1 MALIAPSI
9 LSADF
14 ARLGVAL
21 SLVEASG
28 GRMLH
33 IEVMD
38 GHFVPDITVG
48 QPVIQSLRK
57 ATALELSMHL
67 LVERPERFIDDLA
80 RAGADRI
87 AIQAESTSN
96 PHRALEQVR
105 ATGRKAGLAL
115 NPGTSIEEATELL
128 IAADYLLILTADP
141 GSGEQRYIEGMATK
155 ISRAAKERDRR
166 ELDLEIM
173 AAGGIGFSQ
182 VDALVDA
189 GADIL
194 VVGSAI
200 FNSRNPESALREM
213 IQQAARSGSSCRD
226 GALS

>member
-105 ATGRKAGLAL
+105 AAGRKAGLAL